1 MEKKLISLGTVL
13 SVRMRQDKQKAL
25 QNLQN
30 HQEESPNKNI
40 PIQ

>member
-1 MEKKLISLGTVL
+1 MEKKLISLGTIL
-13 SVRMRQDKQKAL
+13 SVRMRQDKQKVL

-30 HQEESPNKNI
+30 HQEEWSYKNI